1 MNILDTFVKNVDSR
15 SEEVQKAT
23 GRRRA
28 KLPTL
33 GHRLANLPDEK
44 ANKNVD
50 RSIVGCPTKVREGEG
65 PFGRKA
71 SYHKNSIRETM
82 KMEKEEVSNV
92 RHINGGHDHD
102 HCDEVS
108 KNDGNEWIP
117 DVRTGIYYP
126 KGHEKVMEDVPPKAG
141 KDINWMSYS
150 DNIH

>member
-1 MNILDTFVKNVDSR
+1 MASSALTRGSHTINSMVL
-15 SEEVQKAT
+15 
-23 GRRRA
+23 
-28 KLPTL
+28 
-33 GHRLANLPDEK
+33 NLK
-44 ANKNVD
+44 
-50 RSIVGCPTKVREGEG
+50 